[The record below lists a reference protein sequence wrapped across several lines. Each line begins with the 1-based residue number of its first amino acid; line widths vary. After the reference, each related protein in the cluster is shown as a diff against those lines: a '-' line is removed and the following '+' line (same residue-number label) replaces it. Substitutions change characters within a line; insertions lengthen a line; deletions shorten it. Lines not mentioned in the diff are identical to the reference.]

1 MRHPDDAHL
10 HDAESK
16 RYRYYVCYNAQQQGW
31 QNCETKSVGAP
42 AIEAAVIDSIRR
54 LGSDPELGR
63 RTVEHA
69 RNQVAARI
77 EQRRKDE
84 AAGRDQLRRL
94 NMEMACAA
102 TVSGEEDGAAA
113 RFDRLVEVHKE
124 VQTIEDRLTTIRAE
138 LEALADDPLDPMDV
152 LSALGRFEPAWNSLR
167 THQQTRMVNLLVER
181 VGYDGRTGK
190 VTVAFRS
197 QGMRELCSGRN
208 VE

>member
-1 MRHPDDAHL
+1 MIHTYTMRG
-10 HDAESK
+10 SK
-16 RYRYYVCYNAQQQGW
+16 RYRYYVCHHAQQRGW
-31 QNCETKSVGAP
+31 NTCETKSVGAP
-42 AIEAAVIDSIRR
+42 AIEAAVIEAIRK
-54 LGSDPELGR
+54 LGSDPELAR

-69 RNQVAARI
+69 RNQVAARV
-77 EQRRKDE
+77 EQLGKDE
-84 AAGRDQLRRL
+84 AAGREQLRRL

-124 VQTIEDRLTTIRAE
+124 VQTIEDRLATIWTE
-138 LEALADDPLDPMDV
+138 IKALSDDPLDAADV
-152 LSALGRFEPAWNSLR
+152 LSALERFEPVWNSLR

-197 QGMRELCSGRN
+197 QGMRELCSGRK